1 MDIAKIRKKAQ
12 ENDRKGEG
20 PSECHSDNGK
30 TACPDQA
37 PEKFTAQNYS
47 ESLSPQGPARQNE
60 PSETLNDDLDR
71 LFRMPENQIITA
83 NLTGFVASSESSL
96 DKEIQLRQ
104 YLSFFLHKEEY
115 ALDIGQISEIIKVR
129 ETTNIPRAPDYVLG
143 IISLRGVVVPVFDL
157 RLRLNLDATATTKDS
172 RIVVCRSEDLT
183 VGLLVDSIY
192 QVVKVNDQE
201 IEEPPG
207 HLTEFEREML
217 LGLGRYQGRMI
228 ILLKLDKLLDINLV

>member
-12 ENDRKGEG
+12 EKNLKGNG
-20 PSECHSDNGK
+20 SSDCRSDNRK
-30 TACPDQA
+30 TFSPDQT
-37 PEKFTAQNYS
+37 PEKLTGHNYS
-47 ESLSPQGPARQNE
+47 ESISPQGSTRHIDS
-60 PSETLNDDLDR
+60 SESLNDDLDR
-71 LFRMPENQIITA
+71 LFRMPENQIIGATQA
-83 NLTGFVASSESSL
+83 GFFERSESSL

-143 IISLRGVVVPVFDL
+143 IISLRGVMVPVFDL
-157 RLRLNLDATATTKDS
+157 RLRLNLDAAATTKDS
-172 RIVVCRSEDLT
+172 RIVVCRSQGLT

-192 QVVKVNDQE
+192 QVVKVNEQE

-207 HLTEFEREML
+207 HLTECEREML
-217 LGLGRYQGRMI
+217 LGLCRYQGRMI
-228 ILLKLDKLLDINLV
+228 ILLKFDKLLDINLV